1 MLNDLLLKSVYPT
14 SFDLI
19 YNKLYIM
26 CVICSVI
33 EKDYIESALVVESTI
48 SGDTMAIP
56 LRAPLE
62 AFHSFEA
69 IQAMLINANLLAIMF

>member
-1 MLNDLLLKSVYPT
+1 
-14 SFDLI
+14 
-19 YNKLYIM
+19 M

-33 EKDYIESALVVESTI
+33 EKDFIESALVVESTI
-48 SGDTMAIP
+48 SGEAMTIP